1 MDLQD
6 RPWGTEG
13 YRRLGHRFREGCI
26 LNKMIQYK
34 SKPTLGDYLRRIWA
48 DRVLYLLLL
57 PVIANFVLFH
67 YLPMAGLQIAFKRY
81 NIVMGMARSPWV
93 GWSNFQKFFSSYY
106 FGEVLSNTLIL
117 NLLALCLSP
126 LPIVLALMLNEVKN
140 TRYRKT
146 IQTVTYLPY
155 FISIVVVVGMLRI
168 LFSSDGVGMR
178 LIHILTGTS
187 PQLLS
192 EAKYFRG
199 VYLAMEI
206 WRCTGYESIIYIA
219 AMSSIN
225 PECYEAASVDG
236 ANRFQRIFHVT
247 IPGIMSTIVILLI
260 MRMGTLLNSG
270 SATILLMQNSL
281 NESVSETIQTFVYKR
296 GLQQSDFGYATA
308 VGFFQSIISFVL
320 VIGSNFIA
328 AKATDGEYRMF

>member
-1 MDLQD
+1 MKGSL
-6 RPWGTEG
+6 
-13 YRRLGHRFREGCI
+13 RRGI
-26 LNKMIQYK
+26 
-34 SKPTLGDYLRRIWA
+34 KPTLVYYCRRIWA

-57 PVIANFVLFH
+57 PVAANFIIFH
-67 YLPMAGLQIAFKRY
+67 YLPMGGLQIAFKRY
-81 NIVMGMARSPWV
+81 NIVLGMDRSPWV

-106 FGEVLSNTLIL
+106 FVEVLRNTLLL
-117 NLLALCLSP
+117 NVFGLCLSP
-126 LPIVLALMLNEVKN
+126 LPIILAVMLNEVKRV
-140 TRYRKT
+140 RYRK
-146 IQTVTYLPY
+146 IVQTVTYLPY

-168 LFSSDGVGMR
+168 LFSSDGVGMW
-178 LIHILTGTS
+178 LISKITGKS

-192 EAKYFRG
+192 EARYFRG
-199 VYLAMEI
+199 VYLAMEV

-247 IPGIMSTIVILLI
+247 IPGIMPTIIILLI

-270 SATILLMQNSL
+270 SSTILLMQTGL

-308 VGFFQSIISFVL
+308 VGFFQSIISFIL
-320 VIGSNFIA
+320 VVGSNFIA
-328 AKATDGEYRMF
+328 KKATDGEYKMF

>member
-1 MDLQD
+1 
-6 RPWGTEG
+6 
-13 YRRLGHRFREGCI
+13 
-26 LNKMIQYK
+26 
-34 SKPTLGDYLRRIWA
+34 
-48 DRVLYLLLL
+48 
-57 PVIANFVLFH
+57 
-67 YLPMAGLQIAFKRY
+67 
-81 NIVMGMARSPWV
+81 V

-106 FGEVLSNTLIL
+106 FTEVLCNTLIL

-126 LPIVLALMLNEVKN
+126 LPIVLALMLNEVRN
-140 TRYRKT
+140 TGYRKT

-178 LIHILTGTS
+178 LIRMLTGTS

-192 EAKYFRG
+192 EARYFRG
-199 VYLAMEI
+199 VYLAMEV

-308 VGFFQSIISFVL
+308 VGFFQSVISFVL